1 MEKEKDYIILYKNN
15 IKEEDKNQKKEE
27 NKIETSKATQ
37 KEIKILSNNKIK
49 IKKPIINKEEYQNAI
64 KKRELMKKNSKY
76 KPLSLLF
83 GKKRKQNLP
92 IINHSAIQ
100 TSPNINN
107 TNIQINN
114 YTTYLTSVESIK
126 EENYQKDGKT
136 LMIENPSYYS
146 MKQLNY
152 KTRNTRLNQI
162 MIIYIKKI
170 NESEDIYNFTNI
182 YLSYIIQI
190 FEKLCH
196 PYITSLTN
204 LFTNHIR
211 PQLKYYQEMIPIY
224 QEFSSKIKN
233 LGAKEIEETNNTGA
247 NLINSVLKI
256 NNSFSN
262 NFNLTSNNIQNIIL
276 NNQLY
281 IKLDTIE
288 PKYNEIYNK
297 MKLYINKL
305 IKRQN
310 KYQDKY
316 KKDMEPYFIGIKQRL
331 NNTTF
336 YEFLSLSK
344 DFIFIHYDLISYT
357 NKILSKISNFLINMD
372 LLFKTSHNTFCDYLE
387 LLNIM
392 TKSFYKDNK
401 NIMNIRPLLK
411 KKSILYLDDLANEK
425 DIRHAIEKRFE
436 FNKVIENCNKNGLF
450 NDINHSLLNY
460 RDHLIQF
467 NYFKKEEIED
477 IINFN
482 LISYDSS
489 EKFIQFLMRLIPEKH
504 IFKFND
510 LVELK
515 MSIKKSGG
523 LLLGWKNILLITTY
537 QSHIYLFNQDKKKEL
552 DKKKEEDLNKKMS
565 KKDIINSIIDEDNK
579 IAEIKKNEKT
589 DFILLYDALK
599 EQKLFATYTRNNFG
613 MVNLISNTSKTMVQ
627 FYENYNDFK
636 QYNPIIIDMISE
648 QNINALTETIRANK
662 IL

>member
-1 MEKEKDYIILYKNN
+1 MEKEKAKEKDNN
-15 IKEEDKNQKKEE
+15 IKEEDKNQIKEE

-37 KEIKILSNNKIK
+37 KEIKILSNNKIE

-83 GKKRKQNLP
+83 GKKRKQNLS

-146 MKQLNY
+146 MKKLNY
-152 KTRNTRLNQI
+152 KARNTRLNQI

-196 PYITSLTN
+196 PYISSLTN
-204 LFTNHIR
+204 LFTNHIK

-224 QEFSSKIKN
+224 QEFSSKMKN
-233 LGAKEIEETNNTGA
+233 IGAKEIEETNNTDV

-262 NFNLTSNNIQNIIL
+262 NFNQTSNNIQNIIL

-281 IKLDTIE
+281 IKLETIE
-288 PKYNEIYNK
+288 QKFNEIYNK

-331 NNTTF
+331 NNTAF
-336 YEFLSLSK
+336 YEFLSSSK

-357 NKILSKISNFLINMD
+357 NKILSKISNFLINME

-401 NIMNIRPLLK
+401 NIMNIGSLLK
-411 KKSILYLDDLANEK
+411 KKSILYLDNLVNEK
-425 DIRHAIEKRFE
+425 DIRLAIEKRFE
-436 FNKVIENCNKNGLF
+436 FNKVIKNCNKDGLF

-467 NYFKKEEIED
+467 NYFKKDEIED

-482 LISYDSS
+482 LINYDSS

-515 MSIKKSGG
+515 MNIKKSGG

-537 QSHIYLFNQDKKKEL
+537 QSHIYLFNQDKKKES

-579 IAEIKKNEKT
+579 IEEIKKNEKT

-599 EQKLFATYTRNNFG
+599 DKKLFASYTRNNFG
-613 MVNLISNTSKTMVQ
+613 MVNLISNNSKTWVQ

-648 QNINALTETIRANK
+648 KNINALTETIRANK

>member
-1 MEKEKDYIILYKNN
+1 MKKDNN
-15 IKEEDKNQKKEE
+15 IKEEDKNQIKEE
-27 NKIETSKATQ
+27 NKIETSKTQ
-37 KEIKILSNNKIK
+37 KEIKNSSNNGIE
-49 IKKPIINKEEYQNAI
+49 IKKPIINKEEYQNVI
-64 KKRELMKKNSKY
+64 KKREIMKKNSKY

-83 GKKRKQNLP
+83 GKKRKQNLS
-92 IINHSAIQ
+92 IINHSAIK

-411 KKSILYLDDLANEK
+411 KKSIIYLDNLANEK
-425 DIRHAIEKRFE
+425 NIRRAIDKRFE
-436 FNKVIENCNKNGLF
+436 FNKIIENCNKKGLF

>member
-1 MEKEKDYIILYKNN
+1 
-15 IKEEDKNQKKEE
+15 
-27 NKIETSKATQ
+27 
-37 KEIKILSNNKIK
+37 
-49 IKKPIINKEEYQNAI
+49 
-64 KKRELMKKNSKY
+64 MKKNSKY

-83 GKKRKQNLP
+83 GKKRKQNLS
-92 IINHSAIQ
+92 IINHSAIK

-411 KKSILYLDDLANEK
+411 KKSIIYLDNLANEK
-425 DIRHAIEKRFE
+425 NIRRAIDKRFE
-436 FNKVIENCNKNGLF
+436 FNKIIENCNKKGLF

-613 MVNLISNTSKTMVQ
+613 MVNLISNNSKTWVQ

-648 QNINALTETIRANK
+648 KNINALTETIRANK